1 MRVSPQD
8 LSNSLKK
15 GLEPVYTLVGE
26 ESLQIQELVDQI
38 YNKAKSEDYLEKTNY
53 IISKQTDWTFLKSS
67 SENYDL
73 FGAKKII
80 EIKLIGSGPGAT
92 GSKASKDYAIN
103 PDPSKVLIVSV
114 EGLEKKTH
122 SSAWIKALEAAGCLL
137 LINPITLNQLP
148 RWIVETGKKYQLNI
162 ASAASNL
169 LAEKTEGNLLAT
181 LQEIKKLALL
191 FPDQDIDINQ
201 MASSIS
207 DSSKYNIFDLSNA
220 FISGNKERT
229 ASVLESLK
237 AEGTPETLILWSLS
251 RELTNLFKVI
261 NQKSAKGIWGPRHY
275 LNNLEEQAKKVALS
289 DLKHA
294 LQQVAK
300 IDASIKGRSHQDPWQ
315 AIRELTITF

>member
-92 GSKASKDYAIN
+92 GSKALKDYAIN
-103 PDPSKVLIVSV
+103 PDPSKVLIVSA
-114 EGLEKKTH
+114 EGLEKKTL

>member
-92 GSKASKDYAIN
+92 GSKALKDYAIN

>member
-80 EIKLIGSGPGAT
+80 EIKLIGSGPGAA
-92 GSKASKDYAIN
+92 GSKALKDYAIN
-103 PDPSKVLIVSV
+103 PDPSKILIVSA
-114 EGLEKKTH
+114 EGLERKTH

-148 RWIVETGKKYQLNI
+148 RWIVETGKKYQLTI
-162 ASAASNL
+162 ASEASNL

-191 FPDQDIDINQ
+191 FPHQDIDISQ

-237 AEGTPETLILWSLS
+237 A
-251 RELTNLFKVI
+251 
-261 NQKSAKGIWGPRHY
+261 
-275 LNNLEEQAKKVALS
+275 
-289 DLKHA
+289 
-294 LQQVAK
+294 
-300 IDASIKGRSHQDPWQ
+300 
-315 AIRELTITF
+315 

>member
-92 GSKASKDYAIN
+92 GSKALKDYAIN

-261 NQKSAKGIWGPRHY
+261 NQKSAKGIWGPRQY
-275 LNNLEEQAKKVALS
+275 LNNLELGHYRSNFEDHTNPTKKRHLFRTWHRDWGARTY
-289 DLKHA
+289 D
-294 LQQVAK
+294 
-300 IDASIKGRSHQDPWQ
+300 G
-315 AIRELTITF
+315 

>member
-38 YNKAKSEDYLEKTNY
+38 YNKAKSEDYLEKNNY

-92 GSKASKDYAIN
+92 GSKALKDYAIN
-103 PDPSKVLIVSV
+103 PDPSKVLIVSA
-114 EGLEKKTH
+114 EGLEKKTL

>member
-80 EIKLIGSGPGAT
+80 EIKLIGSGPGAA
-92 GSKASKDYAIN
+92 GSKALKDYAIN
-103 PDPSKVLIVSV
+103 PDPSKILIVSA
-114 EGLEKKTH
+114 EGLERKTH

-162 ASAASNL
+162 ASEASNL

-191 FPDQDIDINQ
+191 FPDEDINVNQ

-275 LNNLEEQAKKVALS
+275 LNNLEELANKVALS

-300 IDASIKGRSHQDPWQ
+300 IDASIKGSGHQDPWQ

>member
-38 YNKAKSEDYLEKTNY
+38 YNKAKSEDYLEKNNY

-92 GSKASKDYAIN
+92 GSKALKDYAIN
-103 PDPSKVLIVSV
+103 PDPSKVLIVSA
-114 EGLEKKTH
+114 EGLEKKTL

-207 DSSKYNIFDLSNA
+207 DSSKYNIFNLSNA

-300 IDASIKGRSHQDPWQ
+300 IDESIKGRSHQDPWQ

>member
-80 EIKLIGSGPGAT
+80 EIKLIGSGPGAA
-92 GSKASKDYAIN
+92 GSKALKDYAIN
-103 PDPSKVLIVSV
+103 PDPSKILIVSA
-114 EGLEKKTH
+114 EGLERKTH

-162 ASAASNL
+162 ASQASSL

-191 FPDQDIDINQ
+191 FPDQDIDISQ

-261 NQKSAKGIWGPRHY
+261 NQKSAKGIWGPRQY
-275 LNNLEEQAKKVALS
+275 LNNLEELAKKVALS

-300 IDASIKGRSHQDPWQ
+300 IDASIKGSGHQDPWQ

>member
-38 YNKAKSEDYLEKTNY
+38 YNKAKSEDYLEKNNY

-92 GSKASKDYAIN
+92 GSKALKDYAIN

>member
-38 YNKAKSEDYLEKTNY
+38 YNKAKSEDYLEKNNY

-92 GSKASKDYAIN
+92 GSKALKDYAIN

-261 NQKSAKGIWGPRHY
+261 KSSSSSFSLITISSLYKFFRLFVSNKYSA
-275 LNNLEEQAKKVALS
+275 NLFGEIYK
-289 DLKHA
+289 
-294 LQQVAK
+294 
-300 IDASIKGRSHQDPWQ
+300 
-315 AIRELTITF
+315 

>member
-80 EIKLIGSGPGAT
+80 EIKLIGSGPGAA
-92 GSKASKDYAIN
+92 GSKALKDYAIN
-103 PDPSKVLIVSV
+103 PDPSKILIVSA
-114 EGLEKKTH
+114 EGLERKTH

-162 ASAASNL
+162 ASEASNL

-191 FPDQDIDINQ
+191 FPDQDIDISQ

-261 NQKSAKGIWGPRHY
+261 NQKSAKGIWGPRQY
-275 LNNLEEQAKKVALS
+275 LNNLE
-289 DLKHA
+289 
-294 LQQVAK
+294 
-300 IDASIKGRSHQDPWQ
+300 
-315 AIRELTITF
+315 

>member
-15 GLEPVYTLVGE
+15 GLEPVYALVGE

-53 IISKQTDWTFLKSS
+53 IISKQTDWAFLKSS

-92 GSKASKDYAIN
+92 GSKALKDYAIN
-103 PDPSKVLIVSV
+103 PDPSKVLIVSA

-261 NQKSAKGIWGPRHY
+261 NQKSAKGIWWP
-275 LNNLEEQAKKVALS
+275 
-289 DLKHA
+289 
-294 LQQVAK
+294 
-300 IDASIKGRSHQDPWQ
+300 
-315 AIRELTITF
+315 